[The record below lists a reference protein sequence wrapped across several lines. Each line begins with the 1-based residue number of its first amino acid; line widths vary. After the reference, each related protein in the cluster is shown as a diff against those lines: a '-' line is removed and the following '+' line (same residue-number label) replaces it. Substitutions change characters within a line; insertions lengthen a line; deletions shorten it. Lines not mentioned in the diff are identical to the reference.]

1 MEKYT
6 STKYDEVVFID
17 VQEPCF
23 YKVLFILENMTND
36 GKFVV
41 NQWHNLS
48 SLIIQPRSLY
58 ETGYIASQKSCT

>member
-36 GKFVV
+36 GKFV
-41 NQWHNLS
+41 S
-48 SLIIQPRSLY
+48 
-58 ETGYIASQKSCT
+58 